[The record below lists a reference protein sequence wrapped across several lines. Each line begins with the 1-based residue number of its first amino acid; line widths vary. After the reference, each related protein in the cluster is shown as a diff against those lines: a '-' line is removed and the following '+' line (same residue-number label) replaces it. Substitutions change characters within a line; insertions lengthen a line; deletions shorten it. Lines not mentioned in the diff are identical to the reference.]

1 MAIEMIPTSGTIP
14 REFPPKIHDG
24 EQRWRHLVK
33 AQLDE
38 YGGDDPSLWPLR
50 RELVA
55 LHRKRDELVAQL
67 GGGRR
72 K

>member
-1 MAIEMIPTSGTIP
+1 L
-14 REFPPKIHDG
+14 REQLAAVDRQIA
-24 EQRWRHLVK
+24 EVK
-33 AQLDE
+33 AQLDTE
-38 YGGDDPSLWPLR
+38 GAGFAAGDDPSLWPLR

-72 K
+72 R